1 MSGADF
7 RFTPL
12 EKPFIKGWGYCEKMH
27 NSTMCREYTPNQYKR
42 VKQELSDWNPLM
54 PIYLCEDCAGD
65 RIPYSIEEANKI
77 ADQIKSE
84 FLQKAC

>member
-1 MSGADF
+1 MSGANF

-12 EKPFIKGWGYCEKMH
+12 EKPFIKGWGYCEHKR
-27 NSTMCREYTPNQYKR
+27 CYAYTPNQYKR
-42 VKQELSDWNPLM
+42 NLREANGWNPLM
-54 PIYLCEDCAGD
+54 TIYLCDDCAGD

-77 ADQIKSE
+77 ADQIKAE